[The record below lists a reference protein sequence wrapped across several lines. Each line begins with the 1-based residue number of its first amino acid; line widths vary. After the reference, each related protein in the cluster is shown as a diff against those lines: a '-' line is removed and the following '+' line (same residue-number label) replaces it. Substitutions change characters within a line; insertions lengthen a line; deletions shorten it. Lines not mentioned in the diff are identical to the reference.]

1 MRNARGFARNSARSK
16 RGKSAASLASLKDR
30 VAALAAEYRPGWS
43 LPGAFYSDEVVYRAE
58 LERIWRAGWLFA
70 GHSCQIPKAGDYFT
84 LEVGADSIAVV
95 RAADGVIRGFHNVC
109 RHRGSLVCTEAAG
122 HAKKL
127 VCPYHQWTY
136 GLDGKLL
143 ACRGMG
149 DDFDKSQFSLKQV
162 AVQEF
167 EGLIYFSLAKNPWD
181 AERARKVISTL
192 ARPQGFAKAKV
203 AKTVNYLVNAN
214 WKLIWENNREC
225 YHCNVNH
232 PQYTKANFDH
242 FNADDTTPR
251 IKAQIDAAVRRTEE
265 LPSLVDPAATRKDGG
280 MTSFPDV
287 DNNIWFSANRTPL
300 ADGYV
305 SESMDGKNV
314 APLMGDYGEFR
325 CDTLRIRTLPNF
337 WNHSSCDHAV
347 STRLL
352 PVGPQLTSVRV
363 WWLVDA
369 NAVEGKDYDMAE
381 LVPFWQLTS
390 EQDWEICERQQ
401 RGVNSSAYSPGPYS
415 KYKEYNVDAFV
426 RWYMKLLGVKG
437 VEQPRA
443 KDEFELSK

>member
-1 MRNARGFARNSARSK
+1 MRNARGFGRNSARSK
-16 RGKSAASLASLKDR
+16 RGNSAASRSKDR
-30 VAALAAEYRPGWS
+30 VAALATEFRPGWS
-43 LPGAFYSDEVVYRAE
+43 LPGAFYSDDEVYRAD

-70 GHSCQIPKAGDYFT
+70 GHGCEIPKAGDYFT
-84 LEVGADSIAVV
+84 LEVGSDSIAIV
-95 RAADGVIRGFHNVC
+95 RGSEGVIRGFYNVC

-127 VCPYHQWTY
+127 ICPYHQWTY
-136 GLDGKLL
+136 GLDGQLV

-181 AERARKVISTL
+181 IERPREVISTL
-192 ARPQGFAKAKV
+192 ARAQGFANAKV
-203 AKTVNYLVNAN
+203 AKSVDYLVKAN
-214 WKLIWENNREC
+214 WKLIWENNSEC

-232 PQYTKANFDH
+232 PQYIKANFDH
-242 FNADDTTPR
+242 YNADDTTPR
-251 IKAQIDAAVRRTEE
+251 IKAQIDAAVRRAEE
-265 LPSLVDPAATRKDGG
+265 LPNVVDPTATRKDGG

-287 DNNIWFSANRTPL
+287 ENNIWYSANRTPL
-300 ADGYV
+300 VDGYV
-305 SESMDGKNV
+305 SESMDGKKV

-352 PVGPQLTSVRV
+352 PAGPQLTSIRV

-369 NAVEGKDYDMAE
+369 DAIEGKDYELAK

-437 VEQPRA
+437 IEQPPARNQF
-443 KDEFELSK
+443 DLSK